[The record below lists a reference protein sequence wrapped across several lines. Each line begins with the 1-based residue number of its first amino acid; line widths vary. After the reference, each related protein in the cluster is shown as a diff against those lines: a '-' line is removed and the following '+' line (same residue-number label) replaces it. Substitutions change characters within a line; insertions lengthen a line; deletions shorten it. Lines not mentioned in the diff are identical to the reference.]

1 MTVASVGATRIKVLI
16 RAPYLP
22 VCRGEVPA
30 AGKNCRKGPLVF
42 TRKLD
47 QTVII
52 AGFIT
57 VKLTWI
63 EDRTAHVEVLAPRD
77 VPLWPTQGAKV
88 VALN

>member
-1 MTVASVGATRIKVLI
+1 
-16 RAPYLP
+16 
-22 VCRGEVPA
+22 
-30 AGKNCRKGPLVF
+30 LVF